1 MIKKG
6 ELSMPKSRRNLI
18 IITCLIAAIATAGIF
33 VSCSK
38 SADKGKKVIGVNQY
52 MEHPLLDEARKGM
65 MDELN
70 RQGITEANGFSIVY
84 RNAGGD
90 QPTAVQINSQF
101 VNQKVAMIVALGT
114 PSAQSAVKATQTIPI
129 VFGVITDPVASGLAE
144 SESAP
149 GGNKTGTSDRWPY
162 EKQIG
167 LIRQILPNAK
177 KVGIVLNPSESNTEA
192 SMKYIR
198 PLLTANGMEAIE
210 VPVANS
216 SEVIQAAKS
225 LVGRCDVFLVPGDN
239 TVIAAISSMVKVA
252 EENDIPLFA
261 GDEDSV
267 KKGAIATYG
276 NNYYKVGVATG
287 RIIAKIF
294 KENISNVGSV
304 PVAVATEADLIIN
317 LKAAQEQ
324 GVQIPESLINQAKT
338 VIK

>member
-1 MIKKG
+1 MSK
-6 ELSMPKSRRNLI
+6 MRRNPIIAICLVAFFVLI
-18 IITCLIAAIATAGIF
+18 GIIVG
-33 VSCSK
+33 CSK
-38 SADKGKKVIGVNQY
+38 AQDVGKKIIGVNQY
-52 MEHPLLDEARKGM
+52 MEHPLLDEANKGM
-65 MDELN
+65 MDELQK
-70 RQGITEANGFSIVY
+70 QGITENNNYFIEY

-114 PSAQSAVKATQTIPI
+114 PSAQSACKATQTIPV

-167 LIRQILPNAK
+167 LINQICPNAK
-177 KVGIVLNPSESNTEA
+177 RIGIVLNPGESNTEA

-198 PLLTANGMEAIE
+198 PLLKTNGLEAIE

-216 SEVIQAAKS
+216 SEVMQAAKS
-225 LVGRCDVFLVPGDN
+225 LVGRCDVMLVPGDN
-239 TVIAAISSMVKVA
+239 TVIAAISSIVTVA
-252 EENDIPLFA
+252 NENNIPLFA

-267 KKGAIATYG
+267 KKGALATYG
-276 NNYYKVGVATG
+276 NNYYEVGVATG
-287 RIIAKIF
+287 KIIAKIF
-294 KENISNVGSV
+294 KEHVSHIGSI
-304 PVAVATEADLIIN
+304 PVAVATDADLIIN
-317 LKAAQEQ
+317 LKAAQKQ
-324 GVQIPESLINQAKT
+324 GIQVPEALITQAKQ

>member
-1 MIKKG
+1 MLK
-6 ELSMPKSRRNLI
+6 LHRNLVLV
-18 IITCLIAAIATAGIF
+18 TYLIAAIAMIGMI
-33 VSCSK
+33 VNCSK
-38 SADKGKKVIGVNQY
+38 TQDTAKKIIGVNQY

-65 MDELN
+65 MDELQK
-70 RQGITEANGFSIVY
+70 QGITDSNGYSIVY

-101 VNQKVAMIVALGT
+101 VNRKVDMIIALGT
-114 PSAQSAVKATQTIPI
+114 PSAQSACKATQTIPV
-129 VFGVITDPVASGLAE
+129 VFGVITDPVASGLAA

-167 LIRQILPNAK
+167 LIKQICPTAK
-177 KVGIVLNPSESNTEA
+177 RVGIVLNPGESNTEA

-198 PLLTANGMEAIE
+198 HLLKTNGLVAIE
-210 VPVANS
+210 IPVANS
-216 SEVIQAAKS
+216 SEVMQAAQS

-239 TVIAAISSMVKVA
+239 TVIAAISSIVKIA
-252 EENDIPLFA
+252 NENDIPLFA

-267 KKGAIATYG
+267 KKGALATYG
-276 NNYYKVGVATG
+276 NNYYEVGVATG
-287 RIIAKIF
+287 RIVAKIF
-294 KENISNVGSV
+294 KENISNVGGI
-304 PVAVATEADLIIN
+304 PVTVATDANLIIN

-324 GVQIPESLINQAKT
+324 GIQMPEALIKQAKQ

>member
-1 MIKKG
+1 MLKT
-6 ELSMPKSRRNLI
+6 RRNLV
-18 IITCLIAAIATAGIF
+18 IATCIIAVIATVGII

-38 SADKGKKVIGVNQY
+38 TQDAGKKVIGVNQY

-65 MDELN
+65 MDELQK
-70 RQGITEANGFSIVY
+70 QGITESNGYSILY

-114 PSAQSAVKATQTIPI
+114 PSAQSACKATKTIPV

-162 EKQIG
+162 EKQIS
-167 LIRQILPNAK
+167 LIRQICPKAK
-177 KVGIVLNPSESNTEA
+177 RVGIVLNPGESNTEA

-198 PLLTANGMEAIE
+198 PLLKTNGLEVVE

-216 SEVIQAAKS
+216 SEVMQAAKS
-225 LVGRCDVFLVPGDN
+225 LVGRCDVILVPGDN
-239 TVIAAISSMVKVA
+239 TVIAAISSIIKVA
-252 EENDIPLFA
+252 NENDIPLFA

-267 KKGAIATYG
+267 EKGALATYG
-276 NNYYKVGVATG
+276 NNYYQVGVATG

-294 KENISNVGSV
+294 KEHITDVGSI
-304 PVAVATEADLIIN
+304 PVAVATDADLIIN

-324 GVQIPESLINQAKT
+324 GVQVPESLIKQAKR

>member
-1 MIKKG
+1 MLKRYKHVA
-6 ELSMPKSRRNLI
+6 I
-18 IITCLIAAIATAGIF
+18 IVGLIAAIVTVGIIG
-33 VSCSK
+33 SCSK
-38 SADKGKKVIGVNQY
+38 TRDADREIIGVNQY

-65 MDELN
+65 MDELE
-70 RQGITEANGFSIVY
+70 RQGIAEGNGYSIVY

-114 PSAQSAVKATQTIPI
+114 PSAQSACKATQTIPV

-167 LIRQILPNAK
+167 LIRQICPTAK
-177 KVGIVLNPSESNTEA
+177 RVGIVLNPGESNTEA

-198 PLLTANGMEAIE
+198 PLLKTNNLEAIE

-216 SEVIQAAKS
+216 SEVMQAARS

-239 TVIAAISSMVKVA
+239 TVIAAISSIVKVA
-252 EENDIPLFA
+252 NENDIPLFA

-267 KKGAIATYG
+267 KKGALATYG
-276 NNYYKVGVATG
+276 NNYYAVGVATG
-287 RIIAKIF
+287 RIVAKIF
-294 KENISNVGSV
+294 KEGVSNVGMI
-304 PVAVATEADLIIN
+304 PVAVATDADLIIN

-324 GVQIPESLINQAKT
+324 GVTVPETLIKQAKQ

>member
-1 MIKKG
+1 MLKT
-6 ELSMPKSRRNLI
+6 RRNLVLV
-18 IITCLIAAIATAGIF
+18 TCLIAAIATIGIIA
-33 VSCSK
+33 SCSK
-38 SADKGKKVIGVNQY
+38 TQDAGKKVIGVNQY

-65 MDELN
+65 MDELQK
-70 RQGITEANGFSIVY
+70 QGITESNGYSILY

-114 PSAQSAVKATQTIPI
+114 PSAQSACKATQTIPV

-167 LIRQILPNAK
+167 LIKQICPTAK
-177 KVGIVLNPSESNTEA
+177 RVGIVLNPGESNTEA

-198 PLLTANGMEAIE
+198 PLLKANGLEAIE

-216 SEVIQAAKS
+216 SEVMQAAKS

-239 TVIAAISSMVKVA
+239 TVVAAVSSIVKVA
-252 EENDIPLFA
+252 NENDIPLFA

-267 KKGAIATYG
+267 KKGALATYG
-276 NNYYKVGVATG
+276 NNYYEVGVATG
-287 RIIAKIF
+287 KIVAKVF
-294 KENISNVGSV
+294 KENISNIGSI
-304 PVAVATEADLIIN
+304 PVAVATDADLIIN

-324 GVQIPESLINQAKT
+324 GIKVPEALIKQAKQ
-338 VIK
+338 VIE

>member
-1 MIKKG
+1 MLKT
-6 ELSMPKSRRNLI
+6 RRNLV
-18 IITCLIAAIATAGIF
+18 IITYLIAAIATVGII

-38 SADKGKKVIGVNQY
+38 NQEDAAKKVIGVNQY

-65 MDELN
+65 MDELQK
-70 RQGITEANGFSIVY
+70 QGITEGKGYSIVY

-114 PSAQSAVKATQTIPI
+114 PSAQSACKATQTIPV

-162 EKQIG
+162 EKQIS
-167 LIRQILPNAK
+167 LIRQICPKAK
-177 KVGIVLNPSESNTEA
+177 RVGIVLNPGESNTEA

-198 PLLTANGMEAIE
+198 PLLKTSGFEVVE

-216 SEVIQAAKS
+216 SEVMQAAKS
-225 LVGRCDVFLVPGDN
+225 LVGRCDAILIPGDN
-239 TVIAAISSMVKVA
+239 TVIAAISSIVKVA
-252 EENDIPLFA
+252 NENDIPLFA

-267 KKGAIATYG
+267 EKGALATYG
-276 NNYYKVGVATG
+276 NNYYQVGVATG
-287 RIIAKIF
+287 RIVAKIF
-294 KENISNVGSV
+294 KEHITNVGSI
-304 PVAVATEADLIIN
+304 PVAVATDADLIIN

-324 GVQIPESLINQAKT
+324 GIQVPESLVKQAKK